1 MKLVI
6 KSVFIS
12 FLVLAGVKCSFAQH
26 KTQNTDKPNVVFI
39 NVDDLG
45 WADLGFMGSEYYE
58 TPNLDQLSRE
68 SKVFMHAYAAASNCA
83 PSRASMITGRYAMTH
98 GIYTVDPA
106 DRGNPKTRQLMAS
119 PNAKSIPTD
128 IYSLG
133 KFFQDQGYRTGVF
146 GKWHVSDDP
155 LDYGFDVNVG
165 GSHRGNPGKDG
176 YFSPY
181 TINLEAKTEG
191 EYLTDRLTDEAIQFV
206 EDNQEQRFFLYLPFY
221 TVHSPLMGKPELV
234 AKYKNKKGSK
244 GQNDP
249 IYAAM
254 IHSMD
259 ENVGRLLAV
268 IDSLH
273 LSDDTMIIFTS
284 DNGGIRATS
293 HQDPL
298 RAGKGSYYE
307 GGIRV
312 PLLIKWQNQIKAGIE
327 NTPVSQLD
335 FFPTFKE
342 LLAKE
347 SALKLDGESILPLL
361 VDKKLVDRDL
371 FWHFPIYLEAYDP
384 KEDGSRDPLFRTRPG
399 SVIRSGDWKL
409 HQYFEDGGL
418 ELYNLVSDP
427 SESKNLTTSNPKK
440 AAELLK
446 RLETW
451 RFSYGAPIP
460 TNKNPAYDAVFEK
473 EAKEKVMK

>member
-1 MKLVI
+1 MSLKKFVILSLLLVGG
-6 KSVFIS
+6 
-12 FLVLAGVKCSFAQH
+12 LTYSFAQR
-26 KTQNTDKPNVVFI
+26 KTQKLSKPNVVLI

-58 TPNLDQLSRE
+58 TPNLDQLSKE
-68 SKVFMHAYAAASNCA
+68 GKIFMHAYAGASNCA
-83 PSRASMITGRYAMTH
+83 PSRATMLTGRYPMTH

-119 PNAKSIPTD
+119 PNAKSILRE

-133 KFFQDQGYRTGVF
+133 KFFQDNGYRTGVF
-146 GKWHVSDDP
+146 GKWHISDDP

-165 GSHRGNPGKDG
+165 GNHKGNPGKDG

-181 TINLEAKTEG
+181 TISLEAKTEG

-206 EDNQEQRFFLYLPFY
+206 ADNKEQRFFLYLPFY

-234 AKYKNKKGSK
+234 EKYKNKKGSK

-249 IYAAM
+249 VYAAM
-254 IHSMD
+254 IQSMD
-259 ENVGRLLAV
+259 ENVGRLLDV
-268 IDSLH
+268 LESLD
-273 LSDDTMIIFTS
+273 LTDDTMIIFTS

-312 PLLIKWQNQIKAGIE
+312 PLVIKWQNQIKVGIE
-327 NTPVSQLD
+327 NTPVAQLD
-335 FFPTFKE
+335 FFPTFKALISSE
-342 LLAKE
+342 AE
-347 SALKLDGESILPLL
+347 LKLDGESILPLL
-361 VDKKLVDRDL
+361 FGEKLGDRDL

-418 ELYNLVSDP
+418 ELYNLRVDP
-427 SESKNLTTSNPKK
+427 SESNNVALSNPKK
-440 AAELLK
+440 AEELLRK
-446 RLETW
+446 LEKW
-451 RFSYGAPIP
+451 RTDFGAPIP
-460 TNKNPAYDAVFEK
+460 AVKNPDYDAVFEK
-473 EAKEKVMK
+473 EAIEKVLE

>member
-1 MKLVI
+1 MQKYIIL
-6 KSVFIS
+6 S
-12 FLVLAGVKCSFAQH
+12 FLLILGSKSTFAQH
-26 KTQNTDKPNVVFI
+26 KTQETDKPNVVLI

-58 TPNLDQLSRE
+58 TPNLDQLSEE
-68 SKVFMHAYAAASNCA
+68 SKIFMHAYAAASNCA
-83 PSRASMITGRYAMTH
+83 PSRATMITGRYPMTH

-106 DRGNPKTRQLMAS
+106 DRGNPKTRQLIAS
-119 PNAKSIPTD
+119 PNANSIPKDSYT
-128 IYSLG
+128 LG
-133 KFFQDQGYRTGVF
+133 NFFQDHGYRTGVF

-155 LDYGFDVNVG
+155 LTYGFEVNKG

-181 TINLEAKTEG
+181 TINLEAKIEG
-191 EYLTDRLTDEAIQFV
+191 EYLTDRLTEEAISFV
-206 EDNQEQRFFLYLPFY
+206 EENRGERFFLYLPFY
-221 TVHSPLMGKPELV
+221 TVHTPLMGKPELV
-234 AKYKNKKGSK
+234 EKYRKKEGSK
-244 GQNDP
+244 GQNNP
-249 IYAAM
+249 VYAAM

-259 ENVGRLLAV
+259 ENVGRLLAAL
-268 IDSLH
+268 DSLN
-273 LSDDTMIIFTS
+273 LTDKTLIIFTS

-312 PLLIKWQNQIKAGIE
+312 PLLIKWKNQITAGIE
-327 NTPVSQLD
+327 NTPVTQLD
-335 FFPTFKE
+335 FFPTFKA
-342 LLAKE
+342 LIDSE
-347 SALKLDGESILPLL
+347 SELKLDGESLLPLL
-361 VDKKLVDRDL
+361 KNKKPMGRDL

-384 KEDGSRDPLFRTRPG
+384 KEDSSRDPLFRTRPG
-399 SVIRSGDWKL
+399 SVIRSGNWKL

-427 SESKNLTTSNPKK
+427 SESKNLATSNPKK

-460 TNKNPAYDAVFEK
+460 SIKNPAYDAVFEK